1 MRLALRSEKCPCN
14 GMTHACHYVKNAVL
28 FDSHPSHESRR
39 ISDVLP
45 LSPAEGYPAAC
56 VRDWMLRQQRRGAIR
71 RPTALE
77 CVAYSWMQWL
87 RFFLSAN
94 SRELPLPKM
103 LLRGKKLQASDL

>member
-1 MRLALRSEKCPCN
+1 MAL
-14 GMTHACHYVKNAVL
+14 THDCHCVKHAVL
-28 FDSHPSHESRR
+28 FDSHLSHESRS

-45 LSPAEGYPAAC
+45 LSPAECYPAAC

-71 RPTALE
+71 RPTALV
-77 CVAYSWMQWL
+77 CAAYSWMQWL

-94 SRELPLPKM
+94 LRGLPLPKI